1 MDATVTAGLPLGED
15 EWVLDITVTDAPR
28 VVARDDCDTNDGC
41 KSTCDSAC
49 LS

>member
-1 MDATVTAGLPLGED
+1 MDATVIAALPLAED

-41 KSTCDSAC
+41 QSTCDSAC